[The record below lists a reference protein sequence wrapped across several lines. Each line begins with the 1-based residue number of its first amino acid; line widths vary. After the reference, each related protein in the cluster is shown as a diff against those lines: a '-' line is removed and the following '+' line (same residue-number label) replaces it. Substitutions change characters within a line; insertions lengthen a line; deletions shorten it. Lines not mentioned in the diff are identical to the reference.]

1 VPVALTC
8 RRKHPVPQDCICIG
22 GDQHMEVRWG
32 ANHLIPGA
40 VKFEIKATKGL
51 VQQERSISSL
61 EKIHLWGLAFL
72 LEAWWVRR

>member
-1 VPVALTC
+1 
-8 RRKHPVPQDCICIG
+8 
-22 GDQHMEVRWG
+22 MEVRWG

-61 EKIHLWGLAFL
+61 EKTHLWGLAFL